1 MESNRIQLEF
11 SKTMA
16 NLVGDRFGRTT
27 FGTQVKDKFDETK
40 INVAVIPDRIE
51 DVATSFIQGF
61 YSSLSENKGKEY
73 ALKRLRYRMRHRGER
88 FFPILK
94 AKIFGGELDGIIG
107 PVGFHIDP

>member
-27 FGTQVKDKFDETK
+27 FGSQVKDKFDETK

-73 ALKRLRYRMRHRGER
+73 ALKRLRLETANSRTME
-88 FFPILK
+88 
-94 AKIFGGELDGIIG
+94 KINFSIEVYGI
-107 PVGFHIDP
+107 